1 MKSVQIYLGKPQTN
15 KLVVC
20 DVQQNQQVTVKQ
32 FIFNN
37 SLETEQTVTL
47 TLNTIDIMTVKVK
60 PGDNVRDTF
69 IVLNSGD
76 KLLIQ
81 QETEN
86 AVNVMIN
93 GTSEQVV
100 SNSPTSTPY

>member
-93 GTSEQVV
+93 GSSEQVL

>member
-32 FIFNN
+32 LIFNN
-37 SLETEQTVTL
+37 ALETEQTVTL

-69 IVLNSGD
+69 IVLNPGD

-93 GTSEQVV
+93 GTAE
-100 SNSPTSTPY
+100 STTQY

>member
-1 MKSVQIYLGKPQTN
+1 MKSVQIYLGKPQTE

-32 FIFNN
+32 VILNN
-37 SLETEQTVTL
+37 SLDTEQKVVL
-47 TLNTIDIMTVKVK
+47 TLNTIDIMSIKVK

-93 GTSEQVV
+93 GVSESV
-100 SNSPTSTPY
+100 STPIMM

>member
-32 FIFNN
+32 LILNN
-37 SLETEQTVTL
+37 ALETEQTVTL

-60 PGDNVRDTF
+60 PGYNVLDTF

-93 GTSEQVV
+93 GTAE
-100 SNSPTSTPY
+100 STTQY

>member
-1 MKSVQIYLGKPQTN
+1 MKSIQIYLGKPQTE

-20 DVQQNQQVTVKQ
+20 DVQQGQQVTVKQ
-32 FIFNN
+32 IIFNN
-37 SLETEQTVTL
+37 SLESEQKVVL
-47 TLNTIDIMTVKVK
+47 TLNTIDIMTIKVN
-60 PGDNVRDTF
+60 PGANVHDTF
-69 IVLNSGD
+69 IVLNAGD

-93 GTSEQVV
+93 GTLDPVPV
-100 SNSPTSTPY
+100 TY

>member
-15 KLVVC
+15 KLVVY
-20 DVQQNQQVTVKQ
+20 DVQQNQQITVKQ
-32 FIFNN
+32 LIFNN
-37 SLETEQTVTL
+37 ALETEQTVTL
-47 TLNTIDIMTVKVK
+47 TLNTIDIMTVKLK

-93 GTSEQVV
+93 GTTE
-100 SNSPTSTPY
+100 STTQY

>member
-20 DVQQNQQVTVKQ
+20 DVQQNQQITVKQ

-37 SLETEQTVTL
+37 ALENEQTVTL

-93 GTSEQVV
+93 GTTE
-100 SNSPTSTPY
+100 STTQY

>member
-69 IVLNSGD
+69 IVLNPGD

-93 GTSEQVV
+93 GTTE
-100 SNSPTSTPY
+100 STTQY

>member
-20 DVQQNQQVTVKQ
+20 DVQQGQQITVKQ
-32 FIFNN
+32 MIFNN
-37 SLETEQTVTL
+37 SLETEQKVTL

-69 IVLNSGD
+69 IVLDPKD

-93 GTSEQVV
+93 GTSEVI
-100 SNSPTSTPY
+100 PTIPSGY

>member
-32 FIFNN
+32 LILNN
-37 SLETEQTVTL
+37 ALETEQTVTL
-47 TLNTIDIMTVKVK
+47 TLNTIDIMTAKVK
-60 PGDNVRDTF
+60 PSYNVLDTF

-93 GTSEQVV
+93 GTAE
-100 SNSPTSTPY
+100 STTQY

>member
-1 MKSVQIYLGKPQTN
+1 M
-15 KLVVC
+15 
-20 DVQQNQQVTVKQ
+20 QQNQQITVKQ

-37 SLETEQTVTL
+37 ALENEQTVIL

-93 GTSEQVV
+93 GTTE
-100 SNSPTSTPY
+100 STTQY

>member
-1 MKSVQIYLGKPQTN
+1 MEHLNHK
-15 KLVVC
+15 
-20 DVQQNQQVTVKQ
+20 QNQQITVKQ

-37 SLETEQTVTL
+37 ALENEQTVTL

-93 GTSEQVV
+93 GTTE
-100 SNSPTSTPY
+100 STTQY

>member
-69 IVLNSGD
+69 IVLNPGD

-93 GTSEQVV
+93 GTTE
-100 SNSPTSTPY
+100 STIQY

>member
-1 MKSVQIYLGKPQTN
+1 MVQPIQIYLGKPQKE

-20 DVQQNQQVTVKQ
+20 DVQQGKQITVKQ
-32 FIFNN
+32 LMFNN
-37 SLETEQTVTL
+37 SLDTEQKVVI
-47 TLNTIDIMTVKVK
+47 TLNTIDIMTTKVK
-60 PGDNVRDTF
+60 SGDDVRDTF
-69 IVLNSGD
+69 IVLNPGD

-93 GTSEQVV
+93 GVSEQVM
-100 SNSPTSTPY
+100 Y

>member
-1 MKSVQIYLGKPQTN
+1 MKSVQIYVGKPQIE

-20 DVQQNQQVTVKQ
+20 DVQTDQQITVRQ
-32 FIFNN
+32 IIFNN
-37 SLETEQTVTL
+37 SLETEQKVTL
-47 TLNTIDIMTVKVK
+47 TLNTIDIMTIKVK

-69 IVLNSGD
+69 IVLNPGN

-93 GTSEQVV
+93 GVLDPVPV
-100 SNSPTSTPY
+100 SY

>member
-93 GTSEQVV
+93 GTSETTIQ
-100 SNSPTSTPY
+100 Y

>member
-93 GTSEQVV
+93 GTSEQMA

>member
-1 MKSVQIYLGKPQTN
+1 MKSVQIYLGKPQTE

-32 FIFNN
+32 MILNN
-37 SLETEQTVTL
+37 SLEAEQKVTL

-93 GTSEQVV
+93 GTSETTIQ
-100 SNSPTSTPY
+100 Y

>member
-1 MKSVQIYLGKPQTN
+1 MKPVQIYLGKPQKE

-20 DVQQNQQVTVKQ
+20 DVQQGQQITVKQ
-32 FIFNN
+32 LMFNN
-37 SLETEQTVTL
+37 SLDTEQNVVL
-47 TLNTIDIMTVKVK
+47 TLNTIDIMTTKVK
-60 PGDNVRDTF
+60 SGDDVRDTF
-69 IVLNSGD
+69 IVLNPGD

-93 GTSEQVV
+93 GVSEQLM
-100 SNSPTSTPY
+100 Y